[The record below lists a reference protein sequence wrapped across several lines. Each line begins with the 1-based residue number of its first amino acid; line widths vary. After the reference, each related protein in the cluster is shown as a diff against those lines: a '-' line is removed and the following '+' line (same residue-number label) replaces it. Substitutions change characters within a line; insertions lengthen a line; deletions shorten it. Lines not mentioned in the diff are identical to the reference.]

1 MAKRNDKRTRLVEA
15 ADQLFHQQGVS
26 NTTLANIATLAD
38 VPLGN
43 VYYYF
48 KSKDSII
55 LAVIDRRKRAVQSLF
70 SEWNEQTDIK
80 SRLQSFI
87 NHAMTL
93 AEEASQFGDA
103 LGSLC
108 QELGK
113 QGGNISDAASGLMQD
128 VLSWCETQFQ
138 SLGRSEVDSK
148 KLALNLVASLQGIS
162 LITLTFRDPDY
173 ISRQNE
179 FLSYWLQSL

>member
-1 MAKRNDKRTRLVEA
+1 MARRNDKRERLIDA

-26 NTTLANIATLAD
+26 NTTLANIAELAD

-48 KSKDSII
+48 KSKDAII
-55 LAVIDRRKRAVQSLF
+55 MAVVEKRKKLLDALF
-70 SEWNEQTDIK
+70 TEWEQV
-80 SRLQSFI
+80 SNVRERLSAFVR
-87 NHAMTL
+87 HGASL
-93 AEEASQFGDA
+93 AEEASRFGDS

-113 QGGNISDAASGLMQD
+113 FGGNIGEASASLMQK
-128 VLSWCETQFQ
+128 VLSWCETQFTA
-138 SLGRSEVDSK
+138 LGKSEAESK

-162 LITLTFRDPDY
+162 LISLTFNDPEY
-173 ISRQNE
+173 IGQHGQ
-179 FLSYWLQSL
+179 FLSHWLEAL